1 MKIIWKEN
9 PLATVIELD
18 EHDKSLL
25 RLRIEV
31 ADLKER
37 IGMARFDLNPA
48 DREWHNK
55 NIKPRSLEEAVDSA
69 LQMLYESTEE
79 RLNEQF
85 NEYVNDL
92 AGEHC
97 GDCTCVACSCSKC
110 RAEDLVGVNTT
121 KGLGKHEGSCIAGAF
136 WPKDGRVPT
145 LQEAIESLRNP
156 KFVNTWTSRREDF
169 DQYIPR
175 WTAESKRAAE
185 WLVAY
190 QREHFGLSASSQ

>member
-1 MKIIWKEN
+1 MKILWNQN

-18 EHDKSLL
+18 DADKRLL

-31 ADLKER
+31 ADLRER
-37 IGMARFDLNPA
+37 IGMAHFDLNPP

-55 NIKPRSLEEAVDSA
+55 HVKERTLEEAVDAA
-69 LQMLYESTEE
+69 LKVLD
-79 RLNEQF
+79 L
-85 NEYVNDL
+85 EYVTDEKLDEWLADYVKDL
-92 AGEHC
+92 AGEHS

-121 KGLGKHEGSCIAGAF
+121 KGLGKHPGSHVSGAF
-136 WPKDGRVPT
+136 KPKDGRVPS
-145 LQEAIESLRNP
+145 LQEAIEHLREP
-156 KFVNTWTSRREDF
+156 KFVNTWTHRPEDF

-175 WTAESKRAAE
+175 WTAEAKQACE

-190 QREHFGLSASSQ
+190 QREHFGSPQ